1 MKGGIILEL
10 LLQQL
15 FNGLTLG
22 SVYILVAIGLT
33 LVFGIL
39 HVPNFA
45 HGALYLIG
53 GYLTL
58 MAMKGLGVPYF
69 VAIIFS
75 MVSVAFVAIL
85 MERLVFNPLRNAPA
99 IHDKI
104 AAIGMVLF
112 FDALVSLIWGNEYHR
127 MITPYGDTVTVFG
140 IATSYQRIL
149 IIVVA
154 VVVVVLLQLFLK
166 KTMIGASIIAMAQ
179 NREGA
184 FLVGINAN
192 AVAMMT
198 FAISGALAAIAA
210 SISSPINLVFPSMG
224 HIVILKAFV
233 VVIIGGMGSVP
244 GAIIGG
250 LILGISESLGATY
263 ISNDYKDMIAFLLL
277 IIIMTVRP
285 KGLFAKGVY

>member
-1 MKGGIILEL
+1 MTLFM
-10 LLQQL
+10 QQL
-15 FNGLTLG
+15 LNGITLG

-45 HGALYLIG
+45 HGALYLVG
-53 GYLTL
+53 GYATL
-58 MAMKGLGVPYF
+58 MAMNSLGVHYF
-69 VAIIFS
+69 IAIIIS
-75 MVSVAFVAIL
+75 IVCVAGIAIL
-85 MERLVFNPLRNAPA
+85 MERLVFNPLRDAPA

-104 AAIGMVLF
+104 AAIGIMLF
-112 FDALVSLIWGNEYHR
+112 FDALIPLVWGNEYHR
-127 MITPYGDTVTVFG
+127 MLTPFADTVTLFG
-140 IATSYQRIL
+140 ISTTIQRIL
-149 IIVVA
+149 VIVVA
-154 VVVVVLLQLFLK
+154 CIVVVLLQLFLK
-166 KTMIGASIIAMAQ
+166 KTMTGASIMAMAQ
-179 NREGA
+179 NREGS

-192 AVAMMT
+192 TVAMMT

-210 SISSPINLVFPSMG
+210 SIASPINLVFPSMG
-224 HIVILKAFV
+224 HLVILKAFV

-250 LILGISESLGATY
+250 MVLGITESLGATY

-277 IIIMTVRP
+277 IIIMTIRP

>member
-1 MKGGIILEL
+1 MEL

-58 MAMKGLGVPYF
+58 MAMKGLGVHYF
-69 VAIIFS
+69 VAIIIS
-75 MVSVAFVAIL
+75 MISVALIAIL

-112 FDALVSLIWGNEYHR
+112 FDALVSLIWGNDYQR
-127 MITPYGDTVTVFG
+127 MITPYGDSVTIFG

-149 IIVVA
+149 VIVVA
-154 VVVVVLLQLFLK
+154 VVVVILLQLFLK

-210 SISSPINLVFPSMG
+210 SISSPINLVFPAMG

-250 LILGISESLGATY
+250 LILGITESLGATY

>member
-1 MKGGIILEL
+1 MEL

-58 MAMKGLGVPYF
+58 MAMKGLGVHYF
-69 VAIIFS
+69 IAIIIS
-75 MVSVAFVAIL
+75 MISVAFIAIL

-112 FDALVSLIWGNEYHR
+112 FDALVSLIWGNDYQR
-127 MITPYGDTVTVFG
+127 MITPYGDSVTIFG

-149 IIVVA
+149 VIVVA
-154 VVVVVLLQLFLK
+154 VVVVILLQLFLK

-210 SISSPINLVFPSMG
+210 SISSPINLVFPAMG

-250 LILGISESLGATY
+250 LILGITESLGATY

-277 IIIMTVRP
+277 IIIMTMRP

>member
-1 MKGGIILEL
+1 MEL

-58 MAMKGLGVPYF
+58 MAMKGLGVHYF
-69 VAIIFS
+69 VAIIIS

-112 FDALVSLIWGNEYHR
+112 FDALVSLIWGNEYQR

-140 IATSYQRIL
+140 IATSYQRNL

-154 VVVVVLLQLFLK
+154 VVVVILLQLFLK

-277 IIIMTVRP
+277 IIIMTIRP